1 MQSPLTADSA
11 PPETCFGKRLAC
23 T

>member
-23 T
+23 A